1 MVFTRRQRPETEL
14 EIPETQAQPP
24 QPNSHRS
31 RSEEVV
37 PPQSHIAGSAAVM
50 PQSLRN
56 GDGGGHDNGSRPPG
70 SHFEG
75 DRQPPQSHRG
85 PGGSHEPSHRSSGG
99 SREGEDRPTGSQ
111 RGLASQCGSGA
122 GRDGGDRNSDHGRE
136 GEGRQPGSQ
145 APRSVDGRDDV
156 HNPPPGNN
164 PPPNNE
170 GNNPPPINGGNGA
183 GAIPPP
189 PLPPPSIAFTSS
201 DVSFAGPG
209 QRGRQLMALAEPIDR
224 FTYLTALE
232 TINETFARQLRAR
245 GVEIPRREFSLSLLT
260 SSFSP

>member
-1 MVFTRRQRPETEL
+1 MVFTRRQRPETEQ

-50 PQSLRN
+50 PPQSLHN
-56 GDGGGHDNGSRPPG
+56 GDGGGHDNGSRPSG
-70 SHFEG
+70 SQFEG
-75 DRQPPQSHRG
+75 DRQPPPSHRG
-85 PGGSHEPSHRSSGG
+85 SGG

-111 RGLASQCGSGA
+111 RGPASQLGSGV

-136 GEGRQPGSQ
+136 QLGANRSNE

-164 PPPNNE
+164 PPPNN
-170 GNNPPPINGGNGA
+170 GGNGA
-183 GAIPPP
+183 GAFPPP

-245 GVEIPRREFSLSLLT
+245 GVEIPRREFLFPS
-260 SSFSP
+260 